1 MDLRGLIAMIIQNER
16 IELVSP
22 DKSLAQ
28 AVTDYYIRKPEQPEK
43 VIGIIGLN
51 NIIWGAFCSAF

>member
-1 MDLRGLIAMIIQNER
+1 MIIQNER

-51 NIIWGAFCSAF
+51 NIIWGAFCCAF